1 MKSNLRFLPIVATI
15 SLIAALGWS
24 TRGQQQTSAPKVI
37 WEHAIVSSSTGDNSA
52 RLSQLG
58 AEGWELVAVR
68 SEEKLVGNFRQT
80 EVTYYL
86 KRAKPAAK

>member
-1 MKSNLRFLPIVATI
+1 MKLNIRFLILVAVI
-15 SLIAALGWS
+15 SLVALFGWNV
-24 TRGQQQTSAPKVI
+24 RGQQSPASKVL
-37 WEHAIVSSSTGDNSA
+37 WEHAVISSIGDNSP

-68 SEEKLVGNFRQT
+68 SEEKFAGNFRQV

-86 KRAKPAAK
+86 KRAKATAQ

>member
-1 MKSNLRFLPIVATI
+1 MKKYPRFLLVVAAV
-15 SLIAALGWS
+15 SVLAFFGWS
-24 TRGQQQTSAPKVI
+24 ARGQQTAMPRVT
-37 WEHAIVSSSTGDNSA
+37 WEHTVFSSTGDNSA

-68 SEEKLVGNFRQT
+68 SEEKFTGNFRHT